1 MLLLTCVE
9 QGRIKGMSDAV
20 KQEIQQILQER
31 RIVSRAAA
39 SAVDMIKAASA
50 EDGITIGKR
59 GKKFRFETCEEISL
73 SWEPV
78 RLPAS

>member
-1 MLLLTCVE
+1 ME

-39 SAVDMIKAASA
+39 SAFDMSEAASA
-50 EDGITIGKR
+50 EDGIIIGAKY
-59 GKKFRFETCEEISL
+59 KKFLFETCEEISL
-73 SWEPV
+73 LWEPV

>member
-1 MLLLTCVE
+1 ME
-9 QGRIKGMSDAV
+9 QGSNGGMSDAV

-39 SAVDMIKAASA
+39 SAVDMIKAAST